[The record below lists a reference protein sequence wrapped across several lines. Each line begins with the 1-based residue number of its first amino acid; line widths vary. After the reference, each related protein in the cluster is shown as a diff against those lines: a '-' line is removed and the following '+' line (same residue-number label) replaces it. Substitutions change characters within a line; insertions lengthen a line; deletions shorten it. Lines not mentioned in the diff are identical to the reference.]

1 LEIVKSP
8 VTLHLPS
15 EAPKI
20 AFSTQAKLID
30 LTKFAAKVNN
40 DKPIVIVVGAVAKG
54 NPTMEVDYITDSIC
68 ISKYALSASVC
79 LGRITYAFEMLY
91 EII

>member
-1 LEIVKSP
+1 M
-8 VTLHLPS
+8 
-15 EAPKI
+15 
-20 AFSTQAKLID
+20 
-30 LTKFAAKVNN
+30 
-40 DKPIVIVVGAVAKG
+40 VVGAVDKG

-91 EII
+91 NIIWVYEKLPENLMYIYFFIKSSFS

>member
-1 LEIVKSP
+1 M
-8 VTLHLPS
+8 
-15 EAPKI
+15 
-20 AFSTQAKLID
+20 
-30 LTKFAAKVNN
+30 
-40 DKPIVIVVGAVAKG
+40 VVGAVAKG

-91 EII
+91 NIIWVYEKLQQNLLYIYFFIKSAFFLVLTKISLKKNLT

>member
-1 LEIVKSP
+1 M
-8 VTLHLPS
+8 TLHLPS

-20 AFSTQAKLID
+20 AFSTKARLID
-30 LTKFAAKVNN
+30 MSKFAEKINN
-40 DKPIVIVVGAVAKG
+40 EKPVVIVVGAVAKG

-79 LGRITYAFEMLY
+79 LGRITYAF
-91 EII
+91 